1 MAVATP
7 PVPDGT
13 LLEREEQLA
22 ALERALGDVTRRAC
36 GRLAL
41 VAGEA
46 GVGKTE
52 LLRRFCGSAR
62 GARVL
67 WAACDALSAPRPLGP
82 LFDLGEA
89 VGGELHAQVTA
100 GAQPHEV
107 AAVLR
112 RELTGPAPSVLVLE
126 DAQWADEATLD
137 VVRLVARRV
146 DAVPALLVVSYR
158 DEQVARNHPLRMLL
172 GELPG
177 GDPVTRLELPVLSRD
192 AVAALADG
200 SGLDADEL
208 YARTAGNPFYV
219 TEVLA
224 ARGARIPSTV
234 RDAVLARA
242 ARHAAPGRALL
253 DAVAI
258 VPQRAELWLLERMGV
273 LEPGALDGCLA
284 AGMLRADGPGVAFRH
299 ELARLALEES
309 LPPDRAASLHAR
321 ALAALQAPEA
331 GPPDLARLAHHAEA
345 AGDAAAVLR
354 FAPAAARYAAA
365 VGAHR
370 EAEAQYTRA
379 LRHAQG
385 EAPARR
391 AELLEALA
399 GESYLTDM
407 RAAAAEALSEAI
419 SIRRADRDAPGL
431 ARVLHLRSS
440 IFSCAARS
448 REARADLEEAL
459 AVLDGVHAP
468 AEHALISCAMAG
480 DAMLSDDH
488 AGTIA
493 WAERAIA
500 QASAAGDDGIV
511 ARALDYM
518 GVVGLMRGD
527 EAGLEMLE
535 RSIAIARAGG
545 FATEAGRAY
554 INVVAALG
562 RGWQWVRADP
572 YIAPGVE
579 YCREHGLEAWEMSV
593 LAGGGESA
601 LVQGR
606 WAEAAETAAAII
618 ERSKDHASSRFD
630 ALRVLGLVR
639 VRRGDPERWPPL
651 DEARSLAQ
659 ASGDLQFTAP
669 AAIARA
675 EAAWLDGRPESA
687 AEETGDALAQAIAC
701 DEPWLSSELA
711 LWRARCGLPFELP
724 PALHIGP
731 FALELAGEHAAA
743 AEAWRALGAGYNAA
757 LALAGSEDEALLRR
771 AHAELH
777 ELGARPA
784 GAIVARRLRTRG
796 ARRLPTGPRAR
807 TRGNAAGLTAREL
820 EVLALVADGLGN
832 AEIARRLVISER
844 TTHHHVSAILRKLGA
859 ANRAQAG
866 ALAVRDG
873 LVERTER

>member
-22 ALERALGDVTRRAC
+22 ALERALGAVTRRAC

-107 AAVLR
+107 AAALR

-158 DEQVARNHPLRMLL
+158 DEQVARNHPLRLLL

-177 GDPVTRLELPVLSRD
+177 GDPVTRLELPVLSRA

-208 YARTAGNPFYV
+208 YARTAGNPFFV

-224 ARGARIPSTV
+224 ARWARIPGTV

-242 ARHAAPGRALL
+242 ARHAAPERALL

-258 VPQRAELWLLERMGV
+258 VPQRAELWLLESLGV
-273 LEPGALDGCLA
+273 LVPGALDGCLA

-309 LPPDRAASLHAR
+309 LPPDRAAGLHAR
-321 ALAALQAPEA
+321 ALAALQAPVA

-345 AGDAAAVLR
+345 AGDVASVLQ

-407 RAAAAEALSEAI
+407 RTAAADALGEAI
-419 SIRRADRDAPGL
+419 AIRRAHHDPPGL
-431 ARVLHLRSS
+431 ARALELRSR
-440 IFSCAARS
+440 IYSCAGRS
-448 REARADLEEAL
+448 REARADMDEAL
-459 AVLDGVHAP
+459 AALGGVDAP
-468 AEHALISCAMAG
+468 AEHALICASMAG
-480 DAMLSDDH
+480 NAMVADDAAATLEW
-488 AGTIA
+488 G
-493 WAERAIA
+493 ERAIA
-500 QASAAGDDGIV
+500 HAEAAGDGATV
-511 ARALDYM
+511 ARCLNYM
-518 GVVGLMRGD
+518 GVVELIRGR

-535 RSIAIARAGG
+535 RSLAIARAGG

-554 INVVAALG
+554 INVVAALA
-562 RGWQWVRADP
+562 RSWDWPRADP
-572 YIAPGVE
+572 YIEPGVD
-579 YCREHGLEAWEMSV
+579 YCREHGLEAWETSV
-593 LAGGGESA
+593 LAGAAESA

-606 WAEAAETAAAII
+606 WAEAAETATVIL
-618 ERSKDHASSRFD
+618 ERPKDHASPRFD
-630 ALRVLGLVR
+630 ALRVLALVR
-639 VRRGDPERWPPL
+639 ARRGDPERWPLL
-651 DEARSLAQ
+651 DEARALAL

-675 EAAWLDGRPESA
+675 EAAWLDGRPEA
-687 AEETGDALAQAIAC
+687 ARAETGDALAQAIAC
-701 DEPWLSSELA
+701 DESWLSSELA
-711 LWRARCGLPFELP
+711 LWRARCGLPSELP

-757 LALAGSEDEALLRR
+757 LALAGSEDEALLRC
-771 AHAELH
+771 AHAELRA
-777 ELGARPA
+777 LGARPA
-784 GAIVARRLRTRG
+784 AAIVAGRLRSRG

-820 EVLALVADGLGN
+820 EVLALVADGLSN

-844 TTHHHVSAILRKLGA
+844 TTHHHVSAILRKLGVG
-859 ANRAQAG
+859 NRAQAG
-866 ALAVRDG
+866 ALAVRGG
-873 LVERTER
+873 LVERAER